1 FCGACG
7 NNRTN
12 RGGFQFAAARL
23 PWFSCTSSGDNSV
36 QFQGLILLSSAESLY
51 KRAVCW
57 FARRKKFSVA
67 QIQAVLNF
75 SVLYQQFLS

>member
-1 FCGACG
+1 M
-7 NNRTN
+7 
-12 RGGFQFAAARL
+12 
-23 PWFSCTSSGDNSV
+23 SCTSSGDNPV
-36 QFQGLILLSSAESLY
+36 QFQGLILLSSAESIY

>member
-1 FCGACG
+1 M
-7 NNRTN
+7 
-12 RGGFQFAAARL
+12 
-23 PWFSCTSSGDNSV
+23 

-75 SVLYQQFLS
+75 SVLYQQFTYRKLKNQSIPLSTPYAT

>member
-1 FCGACG
+1 M
-7 NNRTN
+7 
-12 RGGFQFAAARL
+12 
-23 PWFSCTSSGDNSV
+23 

>member
-1 FCGACG
+1 M
-7 NNRTN
+7 
-12 RGGFQFAAARL
+12 
-23 PWFSCTSSGDNSV
+23 SCTSSGDNSV